1 MILLVLAL
9 GIGSGWQSSP
19 EMRKTSSE
27 GKGKSRLGQRF
38 EVSGTQS
45 REPIPASW
53 AAEKREAHQP
63 LRATEATGGGKL
75 APLPVHTVRRE
86 AWW

>member
-1 MILLVLAL
+1 MMPLVLAL
-9 GIGSGWQSSP
+9 GIGSRWQSSP

-27 GKGKSRLGQRF
+27 GKGKSWSGQRF

-53 AAEKREAHQP
+53 AAEKCEAHQP
-63 LRATEATGGGKL
+63 LKATEATGEGKL
-75 APLPVHTVRRE
+75 TPLPVHAVRRE
-86 AWW
+86 A

>member
-1 MILLVLAL
+1 MIPLVLAL

-27 GKGKSRLGQRF
+27 GKGKSWLGQRF

-63 LRATEATGGGKL
+63 LKATEATGGGKL

-86 AWW
+86 AW